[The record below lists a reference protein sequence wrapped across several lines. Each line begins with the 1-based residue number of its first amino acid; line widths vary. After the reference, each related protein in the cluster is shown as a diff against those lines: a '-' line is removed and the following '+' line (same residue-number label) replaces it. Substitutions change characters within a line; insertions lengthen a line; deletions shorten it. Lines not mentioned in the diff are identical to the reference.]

1 MAHGRKINSKYQ
13 LISFLLL
20 LCILATYAFF
30 AKQEETSPFTVDGKG
45 IYVHFIDV
53 GQGDAALV
61 QTKDG
66 NLLIDAG
73 TPDSTEA
80 LLGYIDALDLD
91 TLEYAIFTH
100 PHSDHIGGA
109 TRLLKAYS
117 FQNIVLPDAV
127 STSYSFEKMIDAI
140 EAENCNVIEG
150 KAGVSFQFGDT
161 QVELLAPVLEHG
173 EEELNNASVVAKVTY
188 GTVSFLFTGDAE
200 QISENE
206 MLERD
211 AEALDSDILKV
222 GHHGSSTS
230 SSKDFLRAV
239 SPEVAIVSAGQYN
252 ENGHP
257 HTEVVNRLN
266 SIGAKLYRT
275 DKCGSI
281 VVYTDGNTYVVQT
294 EK

>member
-1 MAHGRKINSKYQ
+1 M
-13 LISFLLL
+13 
-20 LCILATYAFF
+20 
-30 AKQEETSPFTVDGKG
+30 
-45 IYVHFIDV
+45 HFIDV

-239 SPEVAIVSAGQYN
+239 SPEVAIVSTGQYN

-281 VVYTDGNTYVVQT
+281 VVYTDGNTYTVQT